1 MIKKIIFTLSL
12 LFLFSQSSFSAGSS
26 DSSKKNIDI
35 NYKKAVKLIKKAK
48 KLDKK
53 NDTKK
58 AKDNY
63 QKALEYLVVAFNKNA
78 NDADTLNYLGYT
90 SRKLEDYKNAELYYL
105 MGLKI
110 DPKHFGI
117 NEYLGELYVITNRKD
132 KAKERLKVLENCD
145 CKEYKELQNA
155 INTGNSKY

>member
-63 QKALEYLVVAFNKNA
+63 QKALEYLVVAFNKDA

-145 CKEYKELQNA
+145 CKEYKVLKNA

>member
-1 MIKKIIFTLSL
+1 MLKKIIFTLSL

-132 KAKERLKVLENCD
+132 KAKERLKVLENCN
-145 CKEYKELQNA
+145 CKEYKELKNA

>member
-1 MIKKIIFTLSL
+1 MLKKIIFTLSL

-145 CKEYKELQNA
+145 CKEYKELKNA

>member
-117 NEYLGELYVITNRKD
+117 NEYLGELYVITDRKD

-145 CKEYKELQNA
+145 CKEYKELKNA

>member
-145 CKEYKELQNA
+145 CKEYKELKNA

>member
-53 NDTKK
+53 NKTEK
-58 AKDNY
+58 AKENY
-63 QKALEYLVVAFNKNA
+63 KKALEYLVVAFNKNA

-145 CKEYKELQNA
+145 CKEYKELKNA

>member
-1 MIKKIIFTLSL
+1 MIKKIIFTVSL

-78 NDADTLNYLGYT
+78 NDPDTLNYLGYT

-145 CKEYKELQNA
+145 CKEYKELKNA

>member
-145 CKEYKELQNA
+145 CKEYKELKNA
-155 INTGNSKY
+155 INTGTSKY

>member
-1 MIKKIIFTLSL
+1 MLKKIIFTLSL

-35 NYKKAVKLIKKAK
+35 NYK
-48 KLDKK
+48 
-53 NDTKK
+53 
-58 AKDNY
+58 
-63 QKALEYLVVAFNKNA
+63 KALEYLVVAFNKNA

-145 CKEYKELQNA
+145 CKEYKELKNA
-155 INTGNSKY
+155 INTGTSKY

>member
-63 QKALEYLVVAFNKNA
+63 QKALEYLVVAFNKDA

-145 CKEYKELQNA
+145 CKEYKELKNA

>member
-1 MIKKIIFTLSL
+1 MIKKIIFTVSL

-58 AKDNY
+58 AKVNY

-117 NEYLGELYVITNRKD
+117 NEYLGELYVITDRKD

-145 CKEYKELQNA
+145 CKEYKELKNA

>member
-1 MIKKIIFTLSL
+1 
-12 LFLFSQSSFSAGSS
+12 
-26 DSSKKNIDI
+26 
-35 NYKKAVKLIKKAK
+35 
-48 KLDKK
+48 
-53 NDTKK
+53 
-58 AKDNY
+58 
-63 QKALEYLVVAFNKNA
+63 
-78 NDADTLNYLGYT
+78 
-90 SRKLEDYKNAELYYL
+90 

-145 CKEYKELQNA
+145 CKEYKELKNA

>member
-12 LFLFSQSSFSAGSS
+12 LILFSQSSFSAGSS

-145 CKEYKELQNA
+145 CKEYKELKNA
-155 INTGNSKY
+155 INTGTSKY

>member
-12 LFLFSQSSFSAGSS
+12 LILFSQSSFSAGSS

-145 CKEYKELQNA
+145 CKEYKELKNA

>member
-1 MIKKIIFTLSL
+1 MIKKIIFTVSL

-58 AKDNY
+58 AKVNY

-78 NDADTLNYLGYT
+78 NDPDTLNYLGYT

-145 CKEYKELQNA
+145 CEEYKELKNA

>member
-1 MIKKIIFTLSL
+1 MIKKIIFTVSL

-58 AKDNY
+58 AKVNY

-78 NDADTLNYLGYT
+78 NDPDTLNYLGYT

-145 CKEYKELQNA
+145 CKEYKELKNA

>member
-1 MIKKIIFTLSL
+1 MMKKIIFTLL
-12 LFLFSQSSFSAGSS
+12 LVFLFSQSSFSAGSS

-63 QKALEYLVVAFNKNA
+63 
-78 NDADTLNYLGYT
+78 
-90 SRKLEDYKNAELYYL
+90 LYY
-105 MGLKI
+105 KI
-110 DPKHFGI
+110 HQI
-117 NEYLGELYVITNRKD
+117 
-132 KAKERLKVLENCD
+132 
-145 CKEYKELQNA
+145 
-155 INTGNSKY
+155 

>member
-117 NEYLGELYVITNRKD
+117 NEYLGELYVITDRKD
-132 KAKERLKVLENCD
+132 KAKERLKVLENCN
-145 CKEYKELQNA
+145 CKEYKELKNA

>member
-1 MIKKIIFTLSL
+1 MIKKIIFTVSL

-58 AKDNY
+58 AKVNY

-78 NDADTLNYLGYT
+78 NDPDTLNYLGYT

-117 NEYLGELYVITNRKD
+117 NEYLGELYVITDRKD

-145 CKEYKELQNA
+145 CKEYKELKNA